1 MPTLTVEKVVEKTG
15 RAKKR
20 VAGKEGAALRKAQKT
35 VRRLQRKRH
44 RLEVEVK
51 RRAGKA
57 EAKPE
62 A

>member
-1 MPTLTVEKVVEKTG
+1 MPTLTVEKVVARTA
-15 RAKKR
+15 RAKKK
-20 VAGKEGAALRKAQKT
+20 VAGKEGVALREARKT
-35 VRRLQRKRH
+35 VRRLQRKRR
-44 RLEVEVK
+44 RLETEGR

>member
-1 MPTLTVEKVVEKTG
+1 MPTLTVDKVNEKTA

-20 VAGKEGAALRKAQKT
+20 VAGKEWAALRKAQKT
-35 VRRLQRKRH
+35 VRRLQRKRR

>member
-1 MPTLTVEKVVEKTG
+1 MPTLTVEKVVEKTA

-20 VAGKEGAALRKAQKT
+20 VAGKEGTALRKAQKT
-35 VRRLQRKRH
+35 VRRLQRKRR

>member
-1 MPTLTVEKVVEKTG
+1 MPTLTVEKVMEKTA
-15 RAKKR
+15 RAKKK
-20 VAGKEGAALRKAQKT
+20 VAGKEGAALRKAQKN
-35 VRRLQRKRH
+35 VRRLQRKRR
-44 RLEVEVK
+44 RLQVEVK

>member
-1 MPTLTVEKVVEKTG
+1 MPTLTVEKVKERAA
-15 RAKKR
+15 RAKKK
-20 VAGKEGAALRKAQKT
+20 VAGKEGSALRDAKKT
-35 VRRLQRKRH
+35 VRRLQRKRR